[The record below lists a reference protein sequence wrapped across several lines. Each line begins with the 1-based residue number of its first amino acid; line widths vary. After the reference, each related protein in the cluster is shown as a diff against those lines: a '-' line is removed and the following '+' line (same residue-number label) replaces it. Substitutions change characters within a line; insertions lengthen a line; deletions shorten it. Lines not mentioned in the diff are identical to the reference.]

1 MITEYYQY
9 LPACLPIY
17 NGRSD
22 QISFVVKYRIF
33 LFLTLINQYLF
44 VNFLF
49 YFVLFFLSDILLL
62 YIKVIRKHMCT
73 LVFKFKISLFFLSN
87 SFTFNINILIKLV
100 IFDLYRRRSSLF
112 SFLDFPFFF
121 SFIGFL
127 FLGDKNFFSHPLI
140 LVCNPH
146 HHHHHRY

>member
-1 MITEYYQY
+1 MTVMITEYYQY

-121 SFIGFL
+121 LSLDFYFWVIKIFFL
-127 FLGDKNFFSHPLI
+127 IH
-140 LVCNPH
+140 
-146 HHHHHRY
+146 